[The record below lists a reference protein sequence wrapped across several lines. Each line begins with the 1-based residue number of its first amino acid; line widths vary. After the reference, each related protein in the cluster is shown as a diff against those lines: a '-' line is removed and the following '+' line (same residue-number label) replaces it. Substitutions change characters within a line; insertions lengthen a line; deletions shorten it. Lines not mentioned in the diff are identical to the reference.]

1 MTHLHLPA
9 KPILAA
15 LAAPLVMAGVFAGSG
30 PAAASAS
37 ACQSWTGAPPPSP
50 STTSNALQGVS
61 VISAC
66 DAWAVGSDMNGSG
79 TDQTLIEHW
88 DGSAWNVVPS
98 PDPGSTDNL

>member
-1 MTHLHLPA
+1 MMHLHLPA
-9 KPILAA
+9 RRILGA
-15 LAAPLVMAGVFAGSG
+15 LAAPLVMAGALASSG

-50 STTSNALQGVS
+50 STTFNFLQGVS

-66 DAWAVGSDMNGSG
+66 DAWAVGFDMSGS

-88 DGSAWNVVPS
+88 DGSA
-98 PDPGSTDNL
+98 